1 MGKLLSD
8 RGIRSRGKRQGSVA
22 GFGWITVVYGILCHA
37 LPRPPLRNGLC
48 LFGPQNSTIA
58 LPCTKTKPY
67 LAMPYPNR
75 AKSPFSG
82 SLGKISSIDC
92 VRRRAADM
100 VAEPHL
106 SSPNRCD
113 SASTWVSRGMMSVR
127 RSMKSAH
134 RPRSTGEPL
143 RTIHRRNM
151 QSRLHADWVS
161 RGTTT
166 LTPRVPK

>member
-8 RGIRSRGKRQGSVA
+8 MGIRPRGKRLGSVT
-22 GFGWITVVYGILCHA
+22 GFNWITIVYGILCHA
-37 LPRPPLRNGLC
+37 LPRPLLRNGLC

-82 SLGKISSIDC
+82 SLGKISSIDW

-100 VAEPHL
+100 EAELHL

-166 LTPRVPK
+166 LRPRVPK